1 MKLYY
6 APNIRQNLSNIT
18 ENKKELVET

>member
-6 APNIRQNLSNIT
+6 APNIRQNLSNIM